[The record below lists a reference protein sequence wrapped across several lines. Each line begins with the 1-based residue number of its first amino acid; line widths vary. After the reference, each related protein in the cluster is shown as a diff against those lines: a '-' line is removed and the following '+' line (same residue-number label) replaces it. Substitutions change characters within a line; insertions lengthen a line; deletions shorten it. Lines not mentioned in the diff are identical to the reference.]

1 MSTSNSQAFAN
12 TIESLM
18 HAIADEVVRERFAE
32 ILANIDW
39 DREIR
44 KQVNLNELIC
54 DKVDFQKLAEKE
66 IDWQELI
73 NDRLVPKA
81 LVQFRANHELPL
93 VKSVNEKAEISFSKK
108 YGTFWKRLY
117 WLFWGG

>member
-1 MSTSNSQAFAN
+1 MSMTNSQAFAN

-66 IDWQELI
+66 IDWQVLV

-108 YGTFWKRLY
+108 YGSFWKRLY
-117 WLFWGG
+117 WLLWGG